1 MKFKDLLNAVGSRN
15 DWIKLYTN
23 WELTDDG
30 EIIIAFPVRLTPETE
45 VEIHYQ
51 WFWHCNPNINTSE
64 IYNAIETHNYKIFSK
79 WFDVLEAQLPVE
91 YLPIDAE
98 IRVGG
103 EYIGS
108 VCVAFDEQ
116 VFKLITSQDHECG

>member
-1 MKFKDLLNAVGSRN
+1 MIQLFLALKYSTACIIPP
-15 DWIKLYTN
+15 IKSVHKTSTQKPIEASIVKN
-23 WELTDDG
+23 
-30 EIIIAFPVRLTPETE
+30 
-45 VEIHYQ
+45 
-51 WFWHCNPNINTSE
+51 CNPNINTSE